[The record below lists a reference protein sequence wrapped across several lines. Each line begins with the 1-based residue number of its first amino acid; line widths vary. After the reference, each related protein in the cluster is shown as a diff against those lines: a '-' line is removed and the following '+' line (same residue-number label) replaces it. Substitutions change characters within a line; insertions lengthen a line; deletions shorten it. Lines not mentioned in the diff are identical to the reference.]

1 MQVRNRQPFS
11 TIRTEGGILPADLL
25 QRIHAGDSSL
35 DGLKP
40 EHYHLAKGEKLSE
53 AISGS
58 WNRLRGV
65 WKSFRKE
72 TAEIEAI
79 SQLGTAQTR
88 REWLDPLF
96 QELGY
101 GRLLTAKAHEIEGKS
116 YPISHQW
123 QNTPIHLLSFRID
136 LDRRTA
142 GVAGAAQ
149 GSPHSMVQEFLNRSP
164 NHQWGILSNGYKL
177 RILRDN
183 ASLTRQAYVEFDLEA
198 MMEGEAY
205 ADFTVLWLVCHQS
218 RFEGERPEDCW
229 LEQWSQAAH
238 DEGTRALEAL
248 RDGVERAISH
258 LGTGFIAHPEN
269 AQLRERLR
277 SGELSRQDYYRQ
289 LLRLVYR
296 LIFLFVAEDRDL
308 LLLPDAP
315 AEVRER
321 YNRFYSAS
329 RLRELAE
336 KQRGSRHP
344 DLYRGL
350 RVVMGILGS
359 KNGEPKLGLPALGS
373 FLWSG
378 EAVTD
383 LDGDISNH
391 DLLDAVRALCFVTQ
405 DSTRR
410 AVNYK
415 NLGPEELGS
424 IYESLLELH
433 PVLNLDA
440 ASFRLETVA
449 GSERKTTGSYY
460 TPDSLIQSLLDTS
473 LNPLLDEA
481 MRKSDPEQAL
491 LDLKVCDPACGSGH
505 FLIAAAHRIAARL
518 ASVRTGDDQP
528 SPEAIRHALRD
539 VIGRCIYGVDLNPMA
554 VELCK
559 VNLWLEAL
567 EPGKP
572 LSFLD
577 HHIQVG
583 NALLGATPAAIRDG
597 IPDDAFKTIT
607 GDDTKFAN
615 EYKAQN
621 RNFRRQRQR
630 DLFGVEMM
638 PWERLGNVPA
648 LMVGLNDLPDD
659 SVEAVQEKQRRYEAA
674 VQSAD
679 YANARLLAD
688 AWCASFVWK
697 KRPDPEKPYPITEET
712 FRKIERNPHNAP
724 HWMRDEIRR
733 LARQYGFFHWHL
745 AFPDVFRL
753 PAEEE
758 SPDNELAGWR
768 GGFSLMLGN
777 PPWEHVELKEK
788 EWFAPYRPD
797 IAGARNTA
805 ERTRLINLLKD
816 EDPALYHAFMEDKRK
831 ADGESHFASNS
842 GRYPLCGRG
851 RINTYQ
857 LFAELF
863 RTLMAPEGRVGIIVP
878 SGIATDATTQHFFR
892 DLMECRSLLSLY
904 DFENRKK
911 LFPAVDSRMKF
922 CLLTLT
928 GPARPAVRGAD
939 FVFFALETGDLRDD
953 DRHFTLTAEEI
964 ALLNPNTR
972 TCPIFRSTRDAEL
985 TKAIYRRVPILIEE
999 GTPEKNPWSIS
1010 FKQGLFNMSSDSHL
1024 FRTRDQLEGEG
1035 FRLEGNHF
1043 VRGGERWLPLYEAK
1057 MMHHFDHRA
1066 ASVVLSATAV
1076 ARQGQPER
1084 LTQGE
1089 HEDPE
1094 HLPIPRYWVRQADV
1108 NRRLEGHA
1116 VHGLLGFADV
1126 TSATN
1131 ERTMLATVIP
1141 IAGVGHTMPL
1151 IFPSE
1156 AKGIDLLLLT
1166 ASLDSFCFDYV
1177 GRQGVGGLH
1186 YTYNILK
1193 QVPVLPPGSFITT
1206 CHWSSDETVA
1216 DWLKHRLLEL
1226 TYTAWDLEPFARD
1239 CGYDGPPFRWNS
1251 KRRTLLR
1258 AELDAAFFH
1267 LYGIERDDVDY
1278 IMETFPIV
1286 KRKDKQR
1293 HGSYRTKELILRC
1306 YDAMQRAIESGQP
1319 YQTLLDPPPAH
1330 PGVAHPP
1337 REAAEETPL
1346 RLVVDSQTAPP
1357 KKKANV
1363 YFIRGILACELAKQ
1377 QYNDVRF
1384 GNVKLQKQVQLVED
1398 LTGEDLEIHAGRHA
1412 AGPYDP
1418 HMMRSL
1424 HSQMKQRG
1432 FNVFQKTTNGRRRWV
1447 FLPTAKL
1454 DYQKYYETHWRKHHD
1469 TVQRVIDLTRQLST
1483 HQLSVIATLRTA
1495 WKDLLGRG
1503 EAPREEQIIREATV
1517 NWHEEKLKI
1526 GQDDWMWG
1534 LDWLRENE
1542 LVPERSGHTSA

>member
-88 REWLDPLF
+88 REWLEPLF

-149 GSPHSMVQEFLNRSP
+149 GSPHSMAQEFLNRSP

-315 AEVRER
+315 GEVRER

-378 EAVTD
+378 EAVAD
-383 LDGDISNH
+383 LDGDIANH

-410 AVNYK
+410 AVDYK

-583 NALLGATPAAIRDG
+583 NALLGATPAAIREG

-648 LMVGLNDLPDD
+648 LMAGLNDLPDD

-777 PPWEHVELKEK
+777 PPWERVKLQEK

-797 IAGARNTA
+797 IAGARNKA
-805 ERTRLINLLKD
+805 ERDRMIAALRSD
-816 EDPALYHAFMEDKRK
+816 DPALYEAFQEARRQ
-831 ADGESHFASNS
+831 AEGESHLLRNS
-842 GRYPLCGRG
+842 ERYPLCGRG
-851 RINTYQ
+851 DVNTYQ
-857 LFAELF
+857 VFAELF
-863 RTLMAPEGRVGIIVP
+863 RTLIAPEGRVGIIVP

-892 DLMECRSLLSLY
+892 DLMERRSLVSLY
-904 DFENRKK
+904 DFENRKAI
-911 LFPAVDSRMKF
+911 FPGVHRSYKF

-928 GPARPAVRGAD
+928 GSARPAVRGAD

-972 TCPIFRSTRDAEL
+972 TCPIFRSKRDAEL
-985 TKAIYRRVPILIEE
+985 TKAIYRRVPVLIEE
-999 GTPEKNPWSIS
+999 GPPEKNPWGIKFSTM
-1010 FKQGLFNMSSDSHL
+1010 FHMSNDSHL

-1057 MMHHFDHRA
+1057 MMHQFDHRFA
-1066 ASVVLSATAV
+1066 TYDGLDTRAVTGEEKRDADHAVL
-1076 ARQGQPER
+1076 
-1084 LTQGE
+1084 
-1089 HEDPE
+1089 
-1094 HLPIPRYWVRQADV
+1094 PRYWVAQREIAKTLDETPHPGWMLAF
-1108 NRRLEGHA
+1108 RKTAR
-1116 VHGLLGFADV
+1116 
-1126 TSATN
+1126 ATD
-1131 ERTMLATVIP
+1131 ERTVIVSSVP
-1141 IAGVGHTMPL
+1141 RVAINDKAPFFL
-1151 IFPSE
+1151 FSE
-1156 AKGIDLLLLT
+1156 KRTPDVLLLAGNLN
-1166 ASLDSFCFDYV
+1166 AYV
-1177 GRQGVGGLH
+1177 CDFSARQKVGATDISH
-1186 YTYNILK
+1186 FYMK
-1193 QVPVLPPGSFITT
+1193 QFPLLAPESYDNSCPWSAGESMNGWLLPR
-1206 CHWSSDETVA
+1206 V
-1216 DWLKHRLLEL
+1216 LEL
-1226 TYTAWDLEPFARD
+1226 TYTAWDLEAFARD

-1286 KRKDKQR
+1286 KRKDEQR

-1306 YDAMQRAIESGQP
+1306 YDAMERAIETGEP
-1319 YQTLLDPPPAH
+1319 YQTLLNPPPAH
-1330 PGVAHPP
+1330 PSVAHPP
-1337 REAAEETPL
+1337 REAEEEAPL
-1346 RLVVDSQTAPP
+1346 RLVVDNRPAEPTANP
-1357 KKKANV
+1357 
-1363 YFIRGILACELAKQ
+1363 YFRRAVLAAEIAHQLHQSPTFGRVKFQKLLYLCE
-1377 QYNDVRF
+1377 
-1384 GNVKLQKQVQLVED
+1384 
-1398 LTGEDLEIHAGRHA
+1398 HA
-1412 AGPYDP
+1412 AGLEDLKSNYQRAAAGPFDNT
-1418 HMMRSL
+1418 MMRSVD
-1424 HSQMKQRG
+1424 SQLRKAKW
-1432 FNVFQKTTNGRRRWV
+1432 FQPVKGEKGTRYV
-1447 FLPTAKL
+1447 PLPKAG
-1454 DYQKYYETHWRKHHD
+1454 DHRKYYERYWGQQHD
-1469 TVQRVIDLTRQLST
+1469 AIQRLIDLLGPLRSKQCE
-1483 HQLSVIATLRTA
+1483 VIATLHSA
-1495 WKDLLGRG
+1495 WNDLLAEGRTVDDD
-1503 EAPREEQIIREATV
+1503 AIIREATEH
-1517 NWHEEKLKI
+1517 WHESKKQITPE
-1526 GQDDWMWG
+1526 QWTWG
-1534 LDWLRENE
+1534 LNWLRKND
-1542 LVPERSGHTSA
+1542 LVPQGKRLASA